1 MGSFDLILLLKTA
14 PGLSLALL
22 LAAMGGL
29 TSERSGIINIA
40 LEGKMLISCCVTAL
54 MSVVTALMSV
64 AFGPWIGLLGGI
76 GAAVVLAMLHAVLTQ
91 MYRVDHIVSGM
102 AINIIAF
109 GASNF
114 LDKKF
119 TDINRTGEIPQ
130 LPFEFYYVAA
140 FALPLVLWLY
150 LRRTKGGLRLW
161 AVGNDPDKARQM
173 GVDPVKVRYLA
184 LLATGVFCGLA
195 GAWLVT
201 NAGRFVDGMT
211 AGRGFIALAGRGFI
225 ALAAL
230 ILGGWRPIPAALAC
244 IAFGLLDSIQLQ
256 LQGSKLLGAGIPSQ
270 FWNSLP
276 YLATLIALAGLLGRN
291 RAPAGLGKP

>member
-1 MGSFDLILLLKTA
+1 MGSFDLVLLLKTA

-29 TSERSGIINIA
+29 TSERSGVINIA

-54 MSVVTALMSV
+54 LSV
-64 AFGPWIGLLGGI
+64 AFGPWVGLLGGI

-91 MYRVDHIVSGM
+91 MFQVDHIVSGM

-114 LDKKF
+114 LDKRF
-119 TDINRTGEIPQ
+119 TDMNRTGEIPQ
-130 LPFEFYYVAA
+130 LPFEFYYLAA
-140 FALPLVLWLY
+140 FALPLLLWLY

-161 AVGNDPDKARQM
+161 AVGNDPDKSRQM
-173 GVDPVKVRYLA
+173 GVDPVRVRYLA

-211 AGRGFIALAGRGFI
+211 AGRGFIALA
-225 ALAAL
+225 AL
-230 ILGGWRPIPAALAC
+230 ILGGWRPIPAAFAC
-244 IAFGLLDSIQLQ
+244 IAFGLLDSTQLQ
-256 LQGSKLLGAGIPSQ
+256 LQGSQLLGAGIPSQ